1 MRNRICGSTLLTQH
15 LAGCSRTIN
24 DYLLEFTAF
33 SQMQLQAD
41 LHRVIALMQS
51 QPTQTQCTITT
62 GCAILVDATGREHE
76 MLLDQCRSFDRLLA
90 FLPGVLHQCRPHE
103 AWVQQWYIDRGQYDF
118 VMDNGIDVIQLTRG
132 SDIWSIIQPGTRIA
146 MRIITTEVVKRVFPK
161 YQCHCGT
168 WDYFEV
174 DEGAALHALE
184 HGVTITCC
192 HCQRRFQITITTS
205 KERSQPSDNGSM
217 LQAKS
222 LIRNFLMKPIPRMEE
237 SPADNEVLQAWR
249 SITSN
254 PLYKFAD
261 FYKLCGEFSKKAR
274 FDGTNIVLEPEGIRH
289 IIERFKKRTF
299 DPGMLSMLD
308 EPPVGDTSM
317 QQESPDLSSST
328 SGTARILSTAVMT
341 SPASMNETNGVNAFN
356 AFGFGGFC
364 LPSSLNQTWLQSS
377 GQMHAQPSVNQQFVS
392 SNQELVSS
400 SLAVCP

>member
-1 MRNRICGSTLLTQH
+1 
-15 LAGCSRTIN
+15 
-24 DYLLEFTAF
+24 
-33 SQMQLQAD
+33 
-41 LHRVIALMQS
+41 
-51 QPTQTQCTITT
+51 
-62 GCAILVDATGREHE
+62 
-76 MLLDQCRSFDRLLA
+76 
-90 FLPGVLHQCRPHE
+90 
-103 AWVQQWYIDRGQYDF
+103 
-118 VMDNGIDVIQLTRG
+118 
-132 SDIWSIIQPGTRIA
+132 
-146 MRIITTEVVKRVFPK
+146 
-161 YQCHCGT
+161 
-168 WDYFEV
+168 
-174 DEGAALHALE
+174 
-184 HGVTITCC
+184 
-192 HCQRRFQITITTS
+192 
-205 KERSQPSDNGSM
+205 
-217 LQAKS
+217 
-222 LIRNFLMKPIPRMEE
+222 MEE